1 MNRSAKR
8 RRRRGNG
15 IVNKRLRTVTAFL
28 APCLIV
34 LSTFPAATLAQ
45 SPKAQLTQI
54 NSYVAE
60 VNSYVKRNA
69 KSRRIFA
76 DVADYDK
83 TPSWREFKT
92 EAEAEKRSNLN
103 QSADVWTRGGKVIAA
118 NLSFTSPSG
127 DWAHLI
133 MYYFRED
140 GSLAKIE
147 AQLNTF
153 YGDVSIV
160 RDQYFNNRGV
170 RISSTRKFLDLKT
183 QKPKKPVDHID
194 HPVPV
199 YSKVSQL
206 PFFKLL

>member
-1 MNRSAKR
+1 MIGTWNLP
-8 RRRRGNG
+8 G
-15 IVNKRLRTVTAFL
+15 IA
-28 APCLIV
+28 
-34 LSTFPAATLAQ
+34 LAQ
-45 SPKAQLTQI
+45 APKTHLAQI

-76 DVADYDK
+76 DVADYEQ

-92 EAEAEKRSNLN
+92 EAEAEKASNLN

-118 NLSFTSPSG
+118 NLTFTSPSG

-183 QKPKKPVDHID
+183 QKPKKPGEHFD

-199 YSKVSQL
+199 YSKVSEL
-206 PFFKLL
+206 PFFRLL